1 MPTIVFA
8 SPKGGVGK
16 STAAVLLATELA
28 SHGGSVTM
36 IDADPNRPLTQWAN
50 RPGKPDKLT
59 VIATTTEESIIDT
72 IEKAALETTFVI
84 VDLEGTASMMAGY
97 AMSRADLVIIP
108 AQGSHLDAT
117 EAVKAIK
124 LVKEQ
129 EKAFQR
135 KIPFA
140 ILFTRTSAAIRPRTL
155 QSIEAEFAQNKI
167 PMFGSQIHEREAYR
181 AVFCLRRHARRSRSG
196 AGGQP
201 SRRQAKCTDVRRRS
215 YREPQSQCASQAT
228 RRGSLMSKQRASIF
242 EEGEGQELDVGSFA
256 PKTSID
262 AKAPRPEQVRAVAQ
276 AAKFLQP
283 RSNRSE
289 ARGASQTCR
298 PPIPYRAQ
306 RPVQREGTPRDSRCI
321 LCHHRSAGLGIG
333 LHTRTSRLC
342 AQTRVGT
349 GANAIIA
356 ATAVEG
362 RSMEPDA
369 QPGLPGMR

>member
-50 RPGKPDKLT
+50 RAGKPAKLT

-84 VDLEGTASMMAGY
+84 VDLEGTASMTAGY

-117 EAVKAIK
+117 QAVKAIK

-155 QSIEAEFAQNKI
+155 QSIEAEFSQNMI

-181 AVFCLRRHARRSRSG
+181 AVFSFGGTLADLDPAQVANLPAARLNARTF
-196 AGGQP
+196 AGEVIENLKANAP
-201 SRRQAKCTDVRRRS
+201 
-215 YREPQSQCASQAT
+215 
-228 RRGSLMSKQRASIF
+228 SKQR
-242 EEGEGQELDVGSFA
+242 EE
-256 PKTSID
+256 
-262 AKAPRPEQVRAVAQ
+262 VA
-276 AAKFLQP
+276 
-283 RSNRSE
+283 
-289 ARGASQTCR
+289 
-298 PPIPYRAQ
+298 
-306 RPVQREGTPRDSRCI
+306 
-321 LCHHRSAGLGIG
+321 
-333 LHTRTSRLC
+333 
-342 AQTRVGT
+342 
-349 GANAIIA
+349 
-356 ATAVEG
+356 
-362 RSMEPDA
+362 
-369 QPGLPGMR
+369 